1 MLTNPR
7 IINEYLD
14 MLEQIDVTEKRFQNE
29 LNNGLKH
36 NKINQIPNLSL
47 IQE

>member
-14 MLEQIDVTEKRFQNE
+14 MLEQIDVTEKKFQAE
-29 LNNGLKH
+29 LNNGLK
-36 NKINQIPNLSL
+36 
-47 IQE
+47 